1 MTDERIESSR
11 PIRATR
17 HEIFQVLR
25 DPKGHVAI
33 DASGSLMSSDADPV
47 SAVGD
52 RFVIHMD
59 REAIG
64 DIPIGLYDV
73 EVEIVR
79 FEPDLE
85 IAWTVHGATLN
96 PPIGHVYGYR
106 LDGGDE
112 GDEGDEGETLV
123 TSYCDWSGIDDAY
136 RGRISFPIIPES
148 SLRAT
153 LGILA
158 RTVQR

>member
-1 MTDERIESSR
+1 MTEERIEASR
-11 PIRATR
+11 PIRATP
-17 HEIFQVLR
+17 HEIFELLR
-25 DPKGHVAI
+25 SPKGQVAI
-33 DASGSLMSSDADPV
+33 DASGSLMSTEAEPV

-73 EVEIVR
+73 EIEITR
-79 FEPDLE
+79 FEPDRE
-85 IAWTVHGATLN
+85 IAWTIHGAMLK
-96 PPIGHVYGYR
+96 PPIGHIYGYQ
-106 LDGGDE
+106 LEEADE
-112 GDEGDEGETLV
+112 GTTLV
-123 TSYCDWSGIDDAY
+123 TSYCDWSEIDDAY
-136 RGRISFPIIPES
+136 RGRINFPIIPES

-158 RTVQR
+158 RTVQA